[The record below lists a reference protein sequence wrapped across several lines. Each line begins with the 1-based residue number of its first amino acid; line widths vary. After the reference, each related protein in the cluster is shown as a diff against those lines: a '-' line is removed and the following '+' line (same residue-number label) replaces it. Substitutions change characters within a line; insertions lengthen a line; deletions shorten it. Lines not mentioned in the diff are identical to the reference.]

1 MKISYNWLKQYLALN
16 QTPEE
21 LGVILTNTGLEVES
35 IETFTSI
42 KGGLQ
47 GLVVGEVLEKTK
59 HPNADTL
66 SLAKVKVSEES
77 ILPIVCGAQNLE
89 VGQKVIVALCNATLY
104 PTKGEPFTIKKS
116 KIRGEESEGMI
127 CAEDEIGL
135 GTSHEGIMV
144 LDPST
149 PVGTLVSDLFE
160 VENDFVIEIGLTPNR
175 TDAMCH
181 IGVARDIAAALHAS
195 DASSEKISFPLA
207 NLKAEAS
214 KNADFKVFVENSE
227 ACPRYAGVLIE
238 NIKIQESPAWL
249 KNRLAAV
256 GIRSINNVVDIT
268 NYVLKEMGQ
277 ALHAFDASAIKGNT
291 IIVKTLAQNTLFT
304 TLDEVERKL
313 NATDLMI
320 CNAQEPM
327 CMAGVFGGLHSG
339 VKATTTNI
347 FLESAYFDSASIRRT
362 STSHNL
368 RTDAAQRYE
377 KGADPEMVLPAL
389 ARACQLIEE
398 IAGGKIASQIFDVYP
413 NKIEAKKVDFRLSR
427 LAKLAGTLIPSAKVE
442 NILVDLDFQI
452 IKQNEDTWNLTI
464 PLYRADV
471 TREADVIEEV
481 MRIYGFNNIAI
492 PNAVKSTLSFQNGID
507 VHQLKEK
514 VAHTLNGLGYA
525 EMMTNS
531 ITQSKFYTEDS
542 KLVSLQNSMTSELD
556 SMRASLIPEALKVL
570 QHNINRKNSNL
581 KFYEFGH
588 IYHEDHSQE
597 EQLALFYTGDVQ
609 AASWNTAKKQSTFFH
624 LKGSVEAL
632 LIALNIDNLETTII
646 SDTEIEISKNN
657 KLLARLGKISMDQK
671 KLFEINQE
679 VFYGIIYWESV
690 VKNVR
695 KQKIRF
701 KELPKFPEVSR
712 DLAVILNEDVSFE
725 TIQTTIRKHSPKIL
739 KSIDL
744 FDVFRNE
751 DKIGANKKSYALNFR
766 LQDSEKTL
774 TDKEIDKVIEKIIVT
789 LEQNFEASIRK

>member
-1 MKISYNWLKQYLALN
+1 MLL
-16 QTPEE
+16 
-21 LGVILTNTGLEVES
+21 
-35 IETFTSI
+35 FTQ
-42 KGGLQ
+42 LM
-47 GLVVGEVLEKTK
+47 
-59 HPNADTL
+59 
-66 SLAKVKVSEES
+66 
-77 ILPIVCGAQNLE
+77 
-89 VGQKVIVALCNATLY
+89 
-104 PTKGEPFTIKKS
+104 GEPFTIKKS

-149 PVGTLVSDLFE
+149 PVGTLVSDLFQ
-160 VENDFVIEIGLTPNR
+160 VENDYVIEIGLTPNR

-195 DASSEKISFPLA
+195 STSSEKIFFPQA

-214 KNADFKVFVENSE
+214 KNTNFKVLVENSE

-238 NIKIQESPAWL
+238 NIKIEESPTWL
-249 KNRLAAV
+249 KNRLAAI

-268 NYVLKEMGQ
+268 NFVLKEMGQ
-277 ALHAFDASAIKGNT
+277 ALHAFDANAIKGNT
-291 IIVKTLAQNTLFT
+291 VIVKTLAQNSLFT

-320 CNAQEPM
+320 CNAQDPM

-339 VKATTTNI
+339 VKASTTSI
-347 FLESAYFDSASIRRT
+347 FLESAYFDSTYIRKT
-362 STSHNL
+362 STTHNL

-398 IAGGKIASQIFDVYP
+398 LAGGKIASQIFDVYP
-413 NKIEAKKVDFRLSR
+413 TKLEAKKVDFRLTR
-427 LAKLAGTLIPSAKVE
+427 LTKLAGTIIPSSKVE
-442 NILVDLDFQI
+442 NILLDLDFQI
-452 IKQNEDTWNLTI
+452 QKQNDTTWTLTV

-492 PNAVKSTLSFQNGID
+492 PNEVKSTLSFQNGID
-507 VHQLKEK
+507 VHQMKEK

-542 KLVSLQNSMTSELD
+542 KLVRLQNSMTSELD

-570 QHNINRKNSNL
+570 QHNINRKNSHL
-581 KFYEFGH
+581 KFFEFGN
-588 IYHEDHSQE
+588 IYLEDHSQE
-597 EQLALFYTGDVQ
+597 EQLVLFYTGDVQ
-609 AASWNTAKKQSTFFH
+609 AVSWNAAKKQSTFFH
-624 LKGSVEAL
+624 LKGSVESL
-632 LIALNIDNLETTII
+632 FNALNIDNYETSII
-646 SDTEIEISKNN
+646 SETEIEISKNN
-657 KLLARLGKISMDQK
+657 KILASLGKIPTEQK
-671 KLFEINQE
+671 NLFEINQE
-679 VFYGIIYWESV
+679 VFFGIIQWETV
-690 VKNVR
+690 LKMLK
-695 KQKIRF
+695 KQKIKF

-725 TIQTTIRKHSPKIL
+725 SIHTSIRKNSSKIL
-739 KSIDL
+739 KSVDL
-744 FDVFRNE
+744 FDVFRNT
-751 DKIGANKKSYALNFR
+751 DKIGVNKKSYALNFR